1 MADVTDMIHKGTG
14 ALISHDFSA
23 LYKKE
28 WHKARDSLR
37 ATKSDEEI
45 IYILLRIVRVSH
57 ILSFLFYKVRLLPY
71 NVKICINFELAF
83 CITVYAKTRA
93 QIFCAVIAQLIIAF
107 VFAT

>member
-1 MADVTDMIHKGTG
+1 MMNNATKSINFSTTKTSYPLFKVMADVTDMIHKGTG

-45 IYILLRIVRVSH
+45 IYILLRIVRVSV
-57 ILSFLFYKVRLLPY
+57 IFYFLFYKVRLLPY
-71 NVKICINFELAF
+71 NVNKICINF
-83 CITVYAKTRA
+83 
-93 QIFCAVIAQLIIAF
+93 
-107 VFAT
+107 